1 MQIQEEEARFI
12 IKNQMYKLIEDLLE
26 SNTLLNIDP
35 NELDAEERLEAML
48 LHERQHR
55 ASSKAAQDHKE

>member
-1 MQIQEEEARFI
+1 MQIQEEETKFI
-12 IKNQMYKLIEDLLE
+12 TKNKMYKLIEELLA

-48 LHERQHR
+48 LHER
-55 ASSKAAQDHKE
+55 